1 MINNLELIKPLLKFE
16 SKDDFYYLQIL
27 KRKKDQSAEENALGR
42 NNNAR
47 TIKNYYI
54 GSIDYLEEKMP
65 EIIKLCEVFNARA
78 SLRLNKRSFKKVVFN
93 NLKKVAETMGNGD
106 YHKLM
111 GTYSK
116 TCGVTHNAGNNKTW
130 IVDIDD
136 WSSGSVAQCDWLNQL
151 GEFINK
157 LQPMCPKIIV
167 SIPTKSGIHIITR
180 PFNLAEF
187 KKWYPNLEIH
197 KDNPVNL
204 YIP

>member
-16 SKDDFYYLQIL
+16 SRDDFYYLQIL

-78 SLRLNKRSFKKVVFN
+78 SLRLNKRSFKKVAFN

-130 IVDIDD
+130 IVDIDEED
-136 WSSGSVAQCDWLNQL
+136 MEDIES
-151 GEFINK
+151 
-157 LQPMCPKIIV
+157 IV
-167 SIPTKSGIHIITR
+167 DNIERIAPNTFRKEIMRLPTKTGIHIITR

>member
-54 GSIDYLEEKMP
+54 GSIAYLEEKMP

-78 SLRLNKRSFKKVVFN
+78 SLRLNKRSFKKIAFN

-130 IVDIDD
+130 IVDIDEED
-136 WSSGSVAQCDWLNQL
+136 LKHVEGIVDSI
-151 GEFINK
+151 E
-157 LQPMCPKIIV
+157 KIEPLKYQKEV
-167 SIPTKSGIHIITR
+167 LRLPTKTGIHIITR